1 MNKKVKWG
9 IIIFIGAGLIGG
21 GIYSQLPKE
30 NKELA
35 AADKVMSTNRNNK
48 RILNV
53 NAKIIKPQLLKDEI
67 KISGS
72 LLPDEEVDLSFETS
86 GKIIE
91 INFEEGSQVKKGQLL
106 AKRPSFASTV
116 ATSCSPT
123 EISRRPCIPPK
134 CSVGK
139 RCSQ

>member
-9 IIIFIGAGLIGG
+9 IIIFIGAGLIGW

-35 AADKVMSTNRNNK
+35 AADKVMSSNRNGK
-48 RILNV
+48 KALNV

-91 INFEEGSQVKKGQLL
+91 IVGLSKYINNKY
-106 AKRPSFASTV
+106 STYSLGTKQKLGI
-116 ATSCSPT
+116 AQAIMENPDLIILD
-123 EISRRPCIPPK
+123 EPFNGRDE
-134 CSVGK
+134 
-139 RCSQ
+139 